1 MTTNQEYREIYKNL
15 SDQKKLI
22 IASPELDR
30 TINDI
35 SISKNLNSTQRN
47 ALGFII
53 KDVLY
58 EIDTIFNL
66 TQKIS
71 KNLLIEEG
79 MATELSKDIES
90 YILNN
95 LDSIENTIKQNIKA
109 ENLLNGVEDDFEEER
124 IVVKEKKDDKV
135 LEKIRAKKNTTK
147 VENLSDILKGAEKVE
162 GLEDLISFVEQL
174 PESIQKRITTPEWL
188 RRIKEI
194 GLKYS
199 LNEEQ
204 ILGLSFET
212 LFVLATIESEE
223 NLTENIENEVGVS
236 GILAEQLTEE
246 IKERIVAWINK
257 SISSGSLSTSTEISN
272 SLDIPPPNLPSE
284 DLTEETPVLW
294 ANQALVASAQETAHT
309 ILHEQATPPTPTPP
323 QHEGA
328 YSFKTAPVV
337 QPEPTPVAPQVPKP
351 SFIENKL
358 SQPVK
363 PASPVTPPQSYTTDP
378 YREPLE

>member
-1 MTTNQEYREIYKNL
+1 MIRVELLIGHHKTMTTNQEYREIYKNL

-124 IVVKEKKDDKV
+124 IVVKE
-135 LEKIRAKKNTTK
+135 
-147 VENLSDILKGAEKVE
+147 
-162 GLEDLISFVEQL
+162 
-174 PESIQKRITTPEWL
+174 
-188 RRIKEI
+188 
-194 GLKYS
+194 
-199 LNEEQ
+199 
-204 ILGLSFET
+204 
-212 LFVLATIESEE
+212 
-223 NLTENIENEVGVS
+223 
-236 GILAEQLTEE
+236 
-246 IKERIVAWINK
+246 
-257 SISSGSLSTSTEISN
+257 
-272 SLDIPPPNLPSE
+272 
-284 DLTEETPVLW
+284 
-294 ANQALVASAQETAHT
+294 
-309 ILHEQATPPTPTPP
+309 
-323 QHEGA
+323 
-328 YSFKTAPVV
+328 
-337 QPEPTPVAPQVPKP
+337 
-351 SFIENKL
+351 
-358 SQPVK
+358 
-363 PASPVTPPQSYTTDP
+363 
-378 YREPLE
+378 